1 MTINKEFTE
10 INNIK
15 TAYIKR
21 DGGEKTVVILHGWGA
36 FIESIMPIF
45 NSIPKDYTV
54 YAYDAPGF
62 GDTEDP
68 KEVMGTYDYYEFL
81 LAFLEKINVKK
92 ATFIG
97 HSFGGKTLTILG
109 ARNKDLI
116 EKLVL
121 IDASGVI
128 PKRKPSYYF
137 KVYSFKAAKK
147 LYTLTHGND
156 EEALKKFYKK
166 HGSDDYQT
174 ADGIMRKCFVKV
186 VNESTREEFKN
197 IDAETL
203 LIWGEND
210 DATPLYMG
218 EIFEKEIKN
227 SGLVVLK
234 GAGHYSYIDDFGT
247 FNAVIKN
254 FLD

>member
-1 MTINKEFTE
+1 MKVNKDFVD

-21 DGGEKTVVILHGWGA
+21 DGGDKTVVILHGWGA
-36 FIESIMPIF
+36 YIESIMPIF
-45 NSIPKDYTV
+45 NSIPSEYTV

-62 GDTEDP
+62 GDSDNP
-68 KEVMGTYDYYEFL
+68 NEVMGTYDYYEFL
-81 LAFLEKINVKK
+81 LAFLEKFNIKR

-109 ARNKDLI
+109 SRNKDLI

-128 PKRKPSYYF
+128 PKRKLSYYL

-156 EEALKKFYKK
+156 EEALKKFYKS
-166 HGSDDYQT
+166 HGSDDYQA

-227 SGLVVLK
+227 SGLVVLE
-234 GAGHYSYIDDFGT
+234 GAGHYSYLDDYGT
-247 FNAVIKN
+247 FNAVIN
-254 FLD
+254 SFLD